1 MERWTADS
9 RLPLAIDALSLSAS
23 DPAARRLTEAF
34 DGDPVAVEER
44 LVGEPATVSRRLR
57 FTSGTDVI
65 LHDDAIVAVVFR
77 TPPAHG
83 TSAVRDGS
91 DWLGGLDERT
101 TLDDLAVGFG
111 ERPRFAGTAP
121 YFELGGAYARA
132 DFRNGRGW
140 NDPGN
145 FLGVTI
151 TIDQPGLACRPED
164 DDCPACSDLLVRPAG
179 QATGLDVRGT
189 VEALSTGLAAGVLSE
204 DLHRVRLADMQP
216 LFASRLMGRVET
228 QLTCSACRRIICF
241 TLQRDASP
249 TFEYAVLNDAT
260 RHPVE
265 PIPPVELW
273 GDADRIAADR
283 AGMHYVDHE
292 PGSWFLVAQEGVLYL
307 DARYSYS
314 AVIDS
319 SALIRLDDAE
329 RERYRAGGHDALSEL
344 AMRIHTSAPYLE
356 DSPYFQRDLY
366 RGADAKQYRDA
377 VARAISNRTWRAERS
392 RD

>member
-1 MERWTADS
+1 MEHWTADS
-9 RLPLAIDALSLSAS
+9 RLPLAVDALSLSES
-23 DPAARRLTEAF
+23 DPAARRLMEAF

-57 FTSGTDVI
+57 FSSQTDVI
-65 LHDDAIVAVVFR
+65 LHDDAIVAVSFR
-77 TPPAHG
+77 TAPAHG
-83 TSAVRDGS
+83 TSGLRDGS
-91 DWLGGLDERT
+91 DWVGSLDEQT
-101 TLDDLAVGFG
+101 TLDDLAVGLG

-121 YFELGGAYARA
+121 YFELGGGYARA
-132 DFRNGRGW
+132 DFRDGRGW

-164 DDCPACSDLLVRPAG
+164 DDCPVCSDLLVRPAG
-179 QATGLDVRGT
+179 QATGVDVRGT

-204 DLHRVRLADMQP
+204 DVHRVRLADVQP
-216 LFASRLMGRVET
+216 LFASRLMRRVET

-241 TLQRDASP
+241 TLHRDSSP
-249 TFEYAVLNDAT
+249 TVEYTVLNDAT
-260 RHPVE
+260 RRPVE

-292 PGSWFLVAQEGVLYL
+292 PESWFLVEQEGVLYL
-307 DARYSYS
+307 EARYSYS
-314 AVIDS
+314 AIVDS

-329 RERYRAGGHDALSEL
+329 RERYRTDGHNALSDL
-344 AMRIHTSAPYLE
+344 ATQIHNSAPYRE
-356 DSPYFQRDLY
+356 ESAYFQRNLY
-366 RGADAKQYRDA
+366 RGSDAKQYRDA
-377 VARAISNRTWRAERS
+377 VARAISNRTWLAERS
-392 RD
+392 RG